1 MASVWSSFRDCGW
14 ASFVI
19 LFLTVVAL
27 MNAVAAAVA
36 VFGSKNRSLAVALSA
51 TTVCLGVA
59 IFGIGEYGKLRG
71 ESTVDRVLAELVASG
86 TMEAS
91 RSKEIRDEG
100 YLEAA
105 QCVSV
110 GIGGSALPL
119 IFGLALITA
128 AVMKKK
134 EPTDSDASRPA

>member
-14 ASFVI
+14 TSFVI
-19 LFLTVVAL
+19 LFLTVIAL
-27 MNAVAAAVA
+27 MNAVAAAIA
-36 VFGSKNRSLAVALSA
+36 VFGSKNRQLGIILSA

-86 TMEAS
+86 TMDAS
-91 RSKEIRDEG
+91 RTKEIHEEG

-119 IFGLALITA
+119 IFGVILVTVAFL
-128 AVMKKK
+128 KKTP
-134 EPTDSDASRPA
+134 EPSEK